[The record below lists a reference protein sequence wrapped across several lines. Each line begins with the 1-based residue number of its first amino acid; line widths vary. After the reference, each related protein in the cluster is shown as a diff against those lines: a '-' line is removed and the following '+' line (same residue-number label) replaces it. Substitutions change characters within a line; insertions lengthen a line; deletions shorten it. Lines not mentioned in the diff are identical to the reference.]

1 MSEMNNPAPDKPGIA
16 EAVTTTLRQSSF
28 LRVMLVLAATVV
40 VLVGLRLGASILN
53 PILFAVVFSL
63 LVSPVYAW
71 LMRRGLPTGLALVI
85 VLIGLTIVFV
95 GLFVILGVSISRFS
109 ERIGFYASQLNGELG
124 NLDTLLERLGLAN
137 VDLREAVNSSALVGA
152 LGTVLSGISGFLSN
166 LFLILMIMLFL
177 LGEGP
182 AMMDRLRSSVAED
195 NPQVARLTAVGQGV
209 VLQFGLRA
217 IVNLVTGAGVSVMLF
232 LLGVDFPLLWG
243 ILTFFLSFVPYIG
256 LVLAV
261 APAVVLA
268 LAEFGLDR
276 ALLVIAGVVVINIL
290 AENVLSPMMMGR
302 GLNISPTI
310 VFLSFIIWAWLLGG
324 PGAFLALPIT
334 LFVAVMFDTFP
345 ETRWIASLIGVSGPD
360 PDAAAPDADNPEA
373 AAPVSER
380 EVGGTG

>member
-1 MSEMNNPAPDKPGIA
+1 
-16 EAVTTTLRQSSF
+16 
-28 LRVMLVLAATVV
+28 MLVLAATVV
-40 VLVGLRLGASILN
+40 VLAGVSLAAPILN
-53 PILFAVVFSL
+53 PILFAIVLAL
-63 LVSPVYAW
+63 LFSPVYSW
-71 LMRRGLPTGLALVI
+71 LLRRGLTSPLALVVMLVI
-85 VLIGLTIVFV
+85 LTILFV
-95 GLFVILGVSISRFS
+95 GLFFILGTSITRFS
-109 ERIGFYASQLNGELG
+109 ERVGFYTTQLNGQ
-124 NLDTLLERLGLAN
+124 LDGLDALIERSGLAN
-137 VDLREAVNSSALVGA
+137 FDVREVVKPSALAGA
-152 LGTVLSGISGFLSN
+152 LSAVLSGIAGFLSN

-182 AMMDRLRSSVAED
+182 AMMNRLRASVSED
-195 NPQVARLTAVGQGV
+195 NQQVARLTAVGENV
-209 VLQFGLRA
+209 VRQFGLRA
-217 IVNLVTGAGVSVMLF
+217 IVNLVTGAGVTVVLF

-268 LAEFGLDR
+268 LAEHGLDR

-310 VFLSFIIWAWLLGG
+310 VFLSFIFWAWLLGG

-345 ETRWIASLIGVSGPD
+345 ETRWLARFMGASSAEAEVESSG
-360 PDAAAPDADNPEA
+360 
-373 AAPVSER
+373 
-380 EVGGTG
+380 